1 MPYDAQAA
9 GTVDKDVIGS
19 AKSSSWPDNESES
32 AQPLKLDFDAVVSA
46 HKVVSQVPNV
56 ASNVELRQSAG
67 RFSTWNE
74 PLLVKKMVKTYL
86 CFGGAVTQRKGN
98 LLSALVMFESD
109 MNDSNQSGA
118 VMTRMHVN
126 LQKRQKQ

>member
-74 PLLVKKMVKTYL
+74 PLLVKKWLRPT
-86 CFGGAVTQRKGN
+86 C
-98 LLSALVMFESD
+98 ALEGRLRNGKETF
-109 MNDSNQSGA
+109 
-118 VMTRMHVN
+118 
-126 LQKRQKQ
+126 